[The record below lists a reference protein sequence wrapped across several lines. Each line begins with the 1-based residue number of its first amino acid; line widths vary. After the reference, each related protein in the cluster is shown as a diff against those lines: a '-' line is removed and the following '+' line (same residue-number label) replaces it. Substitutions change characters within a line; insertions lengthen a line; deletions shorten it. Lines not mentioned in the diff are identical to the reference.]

1 MAMFSKKYKVNITY
15 NLIIPII
22 QKFIADALTGELDN
36 VVNIEDIE
44 EE

>member
-1 MAMFSKKYKVNITY
+1 MFSKKYKVNIPC

-22 QKFIADALTGELDN
+22 QKFVADALTSELDN

>member
-1 MAMFSKKYKVNITY
+1 MVMFSKKYKVNITY
-15 NLIIPII
+15 NLIISII
-22 QKFIADALTGELDN
+22 QKFIAGALTGELDN